1 MATIHHH
8 EDVQVEEFAQE
19 IVIGTGS
26 NVVDLTEPDDEEQE
40 MEIDNGGDDGA
51 ESQGI
56 EPSND
61 ENNVPEDTEVQ
72 SSMQNSTPT
81 VVRSVQVL
89 GALALNSPDEFQ
101 NKVSKPSSK
110 NTSKVKIAKSP
121 LKSPE
126 KDDDVSLARELLRY
140 IFHSCLLNS
149 WIAV

>member
-1 MATIHHH
+1 MATIHNH

-26 NVVDLTEPDDEEQE
+26 NVVDLTEPDDEEQQ

-72 SSMQNSTPT
+72 SSMQNSTPS

-89 GALALNSPDEFQ
+89 GVSAANSPDEFQ
-101 NKVSKPSSK
+101 NKESKPSSK
-110 NTSKVKIAKSP
+110 NTSKVKITKSP

-126 KDDDVSLARELLRY
+126 KDDDVSLASELLMSFFLFR
-140 IFHSCLLNS
+140 
-149 WIAV
+149 

>member
-40 MEIDNGGDDGA
+40 MEIDNGGDDDA
-51 ESQGI
+51 ESQEI

-101 NKVSKPSSK
+101 KVSKPSSK
-110 NTSKVKIAKSP
+110 NTSKMKIAKSP

-126 KDDDVSLARELLRY
+126 KDDDVSLVRELLRY
-140 IFHSCLLNS
+140 IILLYKHQ
-149 WIAV
+149 

>member
-1 MATIHHH
+1 MATIHDH

-26 NVVDLTEPDDEEQE
+26 NAVDLTEPDDEEQE
-40 MEIDNGGDDGA
+40 EMEIDNGGDDGG

-56 EPSND
+56 QPSND

-72 SSMQNSTPT
+72 SSMQNSTPS

-89 GALALNSPDEFQ
+89 GVLAVNSPDEFQ
-101 NKVSKPSSK
+101 NKVSRPSSK

-140 IFHSCLLNS
+140 FFLFR
-149 WIAV
+149 